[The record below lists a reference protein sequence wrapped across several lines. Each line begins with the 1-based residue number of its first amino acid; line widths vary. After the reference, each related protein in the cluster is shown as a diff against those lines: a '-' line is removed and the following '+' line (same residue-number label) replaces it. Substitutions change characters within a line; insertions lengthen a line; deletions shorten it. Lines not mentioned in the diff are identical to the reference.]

1 MSARD
6 IIALCQRN
14 IHRFPDDCA
23 AFARFVANQCGVI
36 LTGNANERRRVA
48 ALALFAIG
56 LAVSG
61 CASGPPKPTKARLS
75 VAAHADVNPDANGRP
90 SPVVVRVYQL
100 KDDAAFKNADFF
112 ALFDK
117 EQATLATSLID
128 RQEYELTPG
137 EQRSVDFPVSGE
149 AKFLGVAAAFRDIRN
164 AEWRALT
171 AAPKKGYKNMVK
183 TDAVTVSVEK
193 SGVTLAVSN

>member
-23 AFARFVANQCGVI
+23 AFARSVANQCGVI
-36 LTGNANERRRVA
+36 LTGNANERRH
-48 ALALFAIG
+48 
-56 LAVSG
+56 
-61 CASGPPKPTKARLS
+61 